1 MLVCSVDIGIKNYAY
16 SIIVCDQ
23 TECSNPFGSMCVV
36 TADKLCLTEKRI
48 KDQAALLRA
57 CRVLT
62 THFDE
67 NMVLQ
72 GVDAVLIE
80 SQLPGNPV
88 CMKLGMHTASYF
100 MIRHPNAKIHYVSPK
115 IRLRVMGDVPPGHTS
130 GPSWKRLSVERVH
143 SAILQYPEQYRML
156 AATLELHREKQ
167 DDLCDSICQCAAWL
181 AQN

>member
-16 SIIVCDQ
+16 SIIDIDQ
-23 TECSNPFGSMCVV
+23 TGCGDPFERMCVV
-36 TADKLCLTEKRI
+36 SADKLCLTDRPI

-67 NMVLQ
+67 NRVLQ
-72 GVDAVLIE
+72 GVNAVLIE

-88 CMKLGMHTASYF
+88 CMKIGMHTASYF
-100 MIRHPNAKIHYVSPK
+100 MLRHPNAKIHYVSPK

-130 GPSWKRLSVERVH
+130 GSSWKRLSVERVH
-143 SAILQYPEQYRML
+143 SAILQYPDQYRCL
-156 AATLELHREKQ
+156 AATLELHTKQ
-167 DDLCDSICQCAAWL
+167 DDICDSVVQCAAWL
-181 AQN
+181 TQN